1 MKGELI
7 MTQFTKTGKALSD
20 LRDSLREY
28 GRAIYTEKY
37 QPMQYQG
44 DDLESLSYYESEFLR
59 LNRLFV
65 DTFPRRDGASKD
77 ADLVLIQIKCEDV
90 KELIDGN
97 LELLE
102 MGSVGL

>member
-1 MKGELI
+1 

-20 LRDSLREY
+20 LGDSLRKY

-37 QPMQYQG
+37 QPLVYQHT
-44 DDLESLSYYESEFLR
+44 DIESLSYFESEFLR
-59 LNRLFV
+59 LTKALV
-65 DTFPRRDGASKD
+65 DTIPRRDGASKD
-77 ADLVLIQIKCEDV
+77 ADLALIEIKCKDV